1 MSAWPERCDT
11 ASPTPGTASPCIGFW
26 QAGFDGADHVN
37 GSAIPLCGNTLTAH
51 VRNAAEDYRRLS
63 ELGIRT
69 VRESAGWRC
78 IERSGGYDF
87 GSVGTRARR
96 ASEAGMQVLWT
107 CFHYGMPRGLDL
119 FSPEFVERFARYC
132 AALARYLRPYHRGD
146 AVPVYTPIHEISTL
160 CRTVCETGLLHPYRG
175 DRGAEASALMRQL
188 VRAHIAACDAILDA
202 DPRARILVVDPLLHL
217 TSSDPA
223 QAQEARRANQAQF
236 QAWDML
242 CGRSEPQ
249 LGGDARY
256 LDLLGVSYHADH
268 QRDLATG
275 QTLPWPHDPRRRA
288 LSSMLVELHGR
299 YGRPISIGQ
308 TGHQGERRAEWLA
321 HVAQEVQRARSDGAP
336 VTGVCLYPAID
347 RPDWEQP
354 QRWPAAGLW
363 RVDPTTFRR
372 RLDRPYASA
381 LNLAQTLIPA

>member
-1 MSAWPERCDT
+1 MNACLESQRTE
-11 ASPTPGTASPCIGFW
+11 TPPALGAGAPCLGFW

-37 GSAIPLCGNTLTAH
+37 GSAIPLSGNTLTAH

-78 IERSGGYDF
+78 IERSSGYDF
-87 GSVGTRARR
+87 SSVGARAKR

-119 FSPEFVERFARYC
+119 FSPEFGERFARYC
-132 AALARYLRPYHRGD
+132 GALARYLRPYHRGD
-146 AVPVYTPIHEISTL
+146 TAPVYTPIHEISTL
-160 CRTVCETGLLHPYRG
+160 CRTVCETRLLHPYRG
-175 DRGAEASALMRQL
+175 DRGAEMSALRRQL
-188 VRAHIAACDAILDA
+188 VRAHIMACDAIFQADA
-202 DPRARILVVDPLLHL
+202 RARILVVDPLLHL

-223 QAQEARRANQAQF
+223 LAQDAQRANHEQF
-236 QAWDML
+236 LAWDML

-249 LGGDARY
+249 LGGDRCY
-256 LDLLGVSYHADH
+256 LDVVGISYYADH

-275 QTLPWPHDPRRRA
+275 HALSWPDDPRRRP
-288 LSSMLVELHGR
+288 LSSMLAELHAR

-308 TGHQGERRAEWLA
+308 TGHQGEQRAAWLA
-321 HVAQEVQRARSDGAP
+321 HVAQEVRHARNDGIP
-336 VTGVCLYPAID
+336 VNGLCLYPAID

-354 QRWPAAGLW
+354 QRWHPSGLW
-363 RVDPTTFRR
+363 HVDPTTFRR
-372 RLDRPYASA
+372 RLNRPYASA
-381 LNLAQTLIPA
+381 